1 MPSSRLGEARP
12 VRILLIWVLNAST
25 HLSMRTSASFLISLI
40 TLRILENLSQSDQT
54 VTHSGSVLSIALIK
68 HITGK
73 IPRDTYAES
82 YPYLSITGIIP

>member
-68 HITGK
+68 HITSN
-73 IPRDTYAES
+73 RLDY
-82 YPYLSITGIIP
+82 

>member
-1 MPSSRLGEARP
+1 TRFRQNE
-12 VRILLIWVLNAST
+12 ILRCLVGSEMCIRDS
-25 HLSMRTSASFLISLI
+25 
-40 TLRILENLSQSDQT
+40 QT